1 MSAAWQN
8 TAERRLSELDA
19 IAKVLYIHLPTDLT
33 GQQLPYY
40 INIFLARIV
49 ADFATAF
56 RAAGKGVSQTEIPR
70 LDAAYRLWCDDAG
83 DLAASLARLPCARDY
98 FALVSKAIPNGEAT
112 RDIGAIILEMETLAS
127 VTTKFGVRE
136 SCIARRHLQL
146 LEVLEETRFFD
157 ARAAMRDLST
167 KIQRAS

>member
-1 MSAAWQN
+1 MSTVGQS

-19 IAKVLYIHLPTDLT
+19 IAKVLYVHPPTDFT
-33 GQQLPYY
+33 DQQLPYY

-56 RAAGKGVSQTEIPR
+56 RAAGKAPSQAGLPR

-83 DLAASLARLPCARDY
+83 DLAASLARLPCAGDY
-98 FALVSKAIPNGEAT
+98 FAPVSQAFPNGEAR
-112 RDIGAIILEMETLAS
+112 RDIGAIILEMETLAGA
-127 VTTKFGVRE
+127 TTQFGVRE
-136 SCIARRHLQL
+136 SRIARRHLQL
-146 LEVLEETRFFD
+146 LEVLEETQFFD
-157 ARAAMRDLST
+157 AQAAMRDLGT